1 MPAKS
6 KKPAL
11 AATATIEAVHSTP
24 TPAPLPTMGIEPL
37 SLESLADLGRENLA
51 AVAQA
56 NRALS
61 EGMQAIGQ
69 EILLYARSSLESASH
84 TATALLGA
92 KTLDEVIQLNSDLA
106 QESLKALLSRSAKL
120 SEMGVTVASETLAP
134 LGVRVEATITK
145 FAKPAMS

>member
-6 KKPAL
+6 KKSTVV
-11 AATATIEAVHSTP
+11 ATAMIEGPESTP
-24 TPAPLPTMGIEPL
+24 AAAPFPTLGLDSL

-69 EILLYARSSLESASH
+69 EILLYARSSLESASQ

-106 QESLKALLSRSAKL
+106 QESLKALLARSAKL

-145 FAKPAMS
+145 FAKPAMP

>member
-6 KKPAL
+6 KKS
-11 AATATIEAVHSTP
+11 TVATIVPIDAPEGAP
-24 TPAPLPTMGIEPL
+24 NPAPFPSL

-51 AVAQA
+51 AVAEA

-69 EILLYARSSLESASH
+69 EILLYARTSLESASH

-106 QESLKALLSRSAKL
+106 QESLKALLTRSAKL

-134 LGVRVEATITK
+134 LGVRMEATITK
-145 FAKPAMS
+145 FAKPAVP